1 MHPGCPDF
9 ILPFIVQT
17 DKSGVGLGAV
27 LWQGQDLSLN
37 NTQVLLSLIKFICSV
52 HYLLCLQLPYL
63 PCVSGVERGGNASSF
78 YTGSEIIDDV
88 SGRNQVLG
96 VVWCLLIENLSDKLG

>member
-1 MHPGCPDF
+1 M
-9 ILPFIVQT
+9 
-17 DKSGVGLGAV
+17 